1 ANNHAVSSDNL
12 SINFTDDEE
21 NVNPA
26 KERSPSELIEASTST
41 TITTE
46 NGTQFKCELL
56 CCTYY
61 GRYVP
66 EKQSDLNYGKVYCY
80 YCRKAH
86 QSGYHPQANKMSDY
100 SFTVRGFNNWK
111 NGLAKFEKHEK
122 SVRHIDCVYLVQQQ
136 RKPPVVAP
144 ISSAHQH
151 QQAQRRRM
159 LLIQVKLIK
168 FLLRQGLALRGH
180 IEEEG
185 NLIQLLKSKQDNVN
199 ELSSWINEGNYLS
212 HDIIN
217 EICEIISLTIIRG
230 QGFDSA
236 STMSGHLFSVTARI
250 KNLNSKAYYVH
261 CNAHSLDLALQDLT
275 RESPPMT
282 STLDITNEIVNFMKK
297 SPKCLHL
304 LDKLTESN
312 YCPNLKLLC
321 PTRWMVRASSMD
333 SLVVNY
339 DFVKISL
346 DEISA
351 EGHLVFCATE
361 EVSCSLQRIDICL
374 QDVLCAIKSLTKYL
388 ERIKCVDYFK
398 RFYESILKEAESL
411 TDEPVLPRIRKPPSK
426 FVDTIRAPTVYQNP
440 YEMFQQHY
448 FDVVNKVLYALDFR
462 FQQSVFPLLCKV
474 EKFII
479 AAANRTKEDDNL
491 NIESIVE
498 FLNDDIDIP
507 HLKCELNL
515 LSDYFAAINW
525 ENNSGLKKISKIQT
539 VCDLLNV

>member
-1 ANNHAVSSDNL
+1 
-12 SINFTDDEE
+12 
-21 NVNPA
+21 
-26 KERSPSELIEASTST
+26 
-41 TITTE
+41 
-46 NGTQFKCELL
+46 
-56 CCTYY
+56 
-61 GRYVP
+61 
-66 EKQSDLNYGKVYCY
+66 
-80 YCRKAH
+80 
-86 QSGYHPQANKMSDY
+86 MSDY

-217 EICEIISLTIIRG
+217 EICEIISLTIIRLICDEATDESGVAQLCFTIRSVEDQFIVHEDVIGLYQLTSQSAEHITEVILDILIRCGLDIKLCRG

-411 TDEPVLPRIRKPPSK
+411 TDEPVLPRIRKPSSK
-426 FVDTIRAPTVYQNP
+426 LVDTKRAPTVYQSPN
-440 YEMFQQHY
+440 EMFQQHY

>member
-1 ANNHAVSSDNL
+1 
-12 SINFTDDEE
+12 
-21 NVNPA
+21 
-26 KERSPSELIEASTST
+26 
-41 TITTE
+41 
-46 NGTQFKCELL
+46 
-56 CCTYY
+56 
-61 GRYVP
+61 
-66 EKQSDLNYGKVYCY
+66 
-80 YCRKAH
+80 
-86 QSGYHPQANKMSDY
+86 MSDY

-217 EICEIISLTIIRG
+217 EICEIISLTIIRLICDEATDESGVAQLCFTIRSVEDQFIVHEDVIGLYQLTSQSAEHITEVILDILIRCGLDIKLCRG

-351 EGHLVFCATE
+351 E
-361 EVSCSLQRIDICL
+361 
-374 QDVLCAIKSLTKYL
+374 
-388 ERIKCVDYFK
+388 
-398 RFYESILKEAESL
+398 EAESL
-411 TDEPVLPRIRKPPSK
+411 TDEPVLPRIRKPSSK
-426 FVDTIRAPTVYQNP
+426 LVDTKRAPTVYQSPN
-440 YEMFQQHY
+440 EMFQQHY

>member
-1 ANNHAVSSDNL
+1 
-12 SINFTDDEE
+12 
-21 NVNPA
+21 
-26 KERSPSELIEASTST
+26 
-41 TITTE
+41 
-46 NGTQFKCELL
+46 
-56 CCTYY
+56 
-61 GRYVP
+61 
-66 EKQSDLNYGKVYCY
+66 
-80 YCRKAH
+80 
-86 QSGYHPQANKMSDY
+86 MSDY

-351 EGHLVFCATE
+351 EVFCATE

>member
-1 ANNHAVSSDNL
+1 S
-12 SINFTDDEE
+12 
-21 NVNPA
+21 
-26 KERSPSELIEASTST
+26 
-41 TITTE
+41 
-46 NGTQFKCELL
+46 
-56 CCTYY
+56 
-61 GRYVP
+61 
-66 EKQSDLNYGKVYCY
+66 YGKVYCY

-217 EICEIISLTIIRG
+217 EICEIISLTIIRLICDEATDESGVAQLCFTIRSVDDQFIVHEDVIGLYQLTSQNIKLCRG
-230 QGFDSA
+230 QGFDGA

-321 PTRWMVRASSMD
+321 PTRWMV
-333 SLVVNY
+333 
-339 DFVKISL
+339 
-346 DEISA
+346 
-351 EGHLVFCATE
+351 
-361 EVSCSLQRIDICL
+361 
-374 QDVLCAIKSLTKYL
+374 
-388 ERIKCVDYFK
+388 
-398 RFYESILKEAESL
+398 FYESILKEAESL